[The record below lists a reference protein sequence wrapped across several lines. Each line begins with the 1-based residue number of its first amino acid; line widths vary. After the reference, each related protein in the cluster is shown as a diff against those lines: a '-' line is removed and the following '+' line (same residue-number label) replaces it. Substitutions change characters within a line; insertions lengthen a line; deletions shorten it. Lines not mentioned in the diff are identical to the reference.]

1 MVVKPVASKWPGA
14 KKKIGPRE
22 IGPSAATLRSAER
35 ELGVI
40 ESKSTQQGGDL
51 ANVGGPDPRASWPE
65 ERELHLD
72 DVAIEG
78 WVAGL
83 PVVDGVA
90 DSGWEACEG
99 GRVRVVIR
107 IGDYP
112 DQREWVRAMSYGGA
126 YAKERLGQAA

>member
-1 MVVKPVASKWPGA
+1 MVVKPAATSWPGA

-22 IGPSAATLRSAER
+22 IGPSAATQRSAER

-51 ANVGGPDPRASWPE
+51 ANVGAPEPRAAGPE
-65 ERELHLD
+65 ESVSCID

-90 DSGWEACEG
+90 DSGWVSCEG
-99 GRVRVVIR
+99 RSGPPRGPR
-107 IGDYP
+107 
-112 DQREWVRAMSYGGA
+112 GG
-126 YAKERLGQAA
+126 QS